1 MPRPHVSGAA
11 TNAPR
16 FNRRRMRIALA
27 AAAACVL
34 ASTAA
39 AALPRT
45 GTLVAGRSL
54 AGVRLGATEAQVR
67 ALLGDSYGVCRG
79 CVRPTWYYNLQPFD
93 THGLGVEFTRGRVS
107 AVYTIMEPPG
117 WLGPKNIVLGGNSG
131 EVTTA
136 AGPLVVVTC
145 PGYDAWVADGKH
157 ARTVYYILNDI
168 LWGFGLMRP
177 HADPCR

>member
-1 MPRPHVSGAA
+1 
-11 TNAPR
+11 
-16 FNRRRMRIALA
+16 MRVALA

-39 AALPRT
+39 AALPKQ
-45 GTLVAGRSL
+45 GELVAGRSL
-54 AGVRLGATEAQVR
+54 AGVRLGQTERQVR
-67 ALLGDSYGVCRG
+67 AVLGGAYGVCRG
-79 CVRPTWYYNLQPFD
+79 CARPTWYYNLQPFD
-93 THGLGVEFTRGRVS
+93 SHGLGVEFTRGRVS

-117 WLGPKNIVLGGNSG
+117 WIGPKNVVLGVNSG
-131 EVTTA
+131 EVSA
-136 AGPLVVVTC
+136 SAGPLVVVTC